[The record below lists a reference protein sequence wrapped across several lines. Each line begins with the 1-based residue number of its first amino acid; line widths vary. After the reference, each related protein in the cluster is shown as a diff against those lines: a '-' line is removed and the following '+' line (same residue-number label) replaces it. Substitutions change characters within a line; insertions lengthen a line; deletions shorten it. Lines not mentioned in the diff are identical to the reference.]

1 MAAASLRELIVR
13 ISADSSV
20 YQREMSRASRMG
32 TDYYRTME
40 GGARRQDAALARNQT
55 NLRALNTQMLEIRQT
70 ALRMSGVLAGAFAA
84 GSLIQTADAYG
95 QMASRIKLAIESERE
110 YAQVQERLQSISRVT
125 YKSLMDNS
133 ELFVNSV
140 GPLRELGFATE
151 DVLDVTEALSAGL
164 VISGAN
170 VQKTTSLID
179 QFSKAM
185 ISGKLQGDSFDS
197 VIQNA
202 PRLQKALAES
212 LGVTNKKLQEMATA
226 GELTANV
233 VMGALQKSLG
243 DMRKELEE
251 MPTSVEDA
259 TQVLKDSFMVYI
271 GQANDAHGTTATLA
285 GGIELLADNIEN
297 VVAAAGV
304 FAAMGLG
311 RYMGGLA
318 VSATAAGVETFKN
331 ARAQVAFAAA
341 QEQAATATAR
351 RAAAESVATK
361 RELGRAIAAER
372 TARGT
377 DQHAAALTRL
387 GAARTAATTASTQ
400 HTAATNAE
408 AVAQQRL
415 AASTSVANR
424 AKSVALALLPGP
436 AGLITLAAGAAAS
449 FMLFRDRTDE
459 TAASLLNIEQPMDT
473 LIEQF
478 RELTVE
484 NQKAALIRWGDR
496 QEEEAEKAR
505 KAMESIR
512 QGVLGEAFGDMDG
525 ASARVFFDELNEMF
539 DDVKDGARSMDSVLT
554 EVQERIG
561 IDDRVMREYRLL
573 AAEFSD
579 GSISAAEFGDRIDT
593 LNGLLEETASAASR
607 AGQSVDSNA
616 PSEKTLKAWKDYNTQ
631 LREQIANLRDPS
643 ALGQAS
649 RRLDTLGIEDPV
661 MRGTTLALVA
671 QAEQEQANADARKK
685 AADAARDA
693 ARDGQ
698 RNAERIVQ
706 AYKQQAESLQR
717 QIALHGDN
725 SRAAALAYDLEHGS
739 LREISQAHAV
749 HLQQLEQELT
759 TRDQLAKKAQE
770 AQDLMRYESAER
782 ARLAAR
788 AQDMEIDIIAV
799 GRSDQAIE
807 VMREIATVRERYA
820 DEMRELHQRQE
831 DDSTR
836 ISEAAYEER
845 RELLME
851 LMEEEVSLV
860 EQAAARKREAEESW
874 LNGAKRGLESYMDE
888 ASNTASQT
896 EQAMSN
902 ALRSTEDQLFSFIS
916 TGEFSFRALAASIVE
931 DLARIGI
938 RMAMNQALQ
947 LALGRSSEAA
957 AIAGATVAGTSI
969 AAAYAPAAAMA
980 SLASFGANSVPAMT
994 GIASTSALSSSLA
1007 LAGFAEGG
1015 YTGAGGKYE
1024 PAGIVHR
1031 GEVVWS
1037 QEDILRAGGLSTV
1050 EALRKGMN
1058 GFSRGGAVGMK
1069 ASAVSGQNAARIA
1082 PVINVDARGATNPA
1096 DVREQARR
1104 GAEEG
1109 YRMVAEDFA
1118 NNGYLRRSLGV

>member
-271 GQANDAHGTTATLA
+271 GQANEAHGTTATLA

-318 VSATAAGVETFKN
+318 VSATAAGVETLKN

-351 RAAAESVATK
+351 RAAAEAVATK

-377 DQHAAALTRL
+377 DRHAAALTRL
-387 GAARTAATTASTQ
+387 GAARTAATAASTQ

-512 QGVLGEAFGDMDG
+512 QGLLGEAFGDMDG

-554 EVQERIG
+554 EIQERIG
-561 IDDRVMREYRLL
+561 IDDSVMREYRLL

-579 GSISAAEFGDRIDT
+579 GRISAEEFGERIDT
-593 LNGLLEETASAASR
+593 LNGLLDETASAASR

-616 PSEKTLKAWKDYNTQ
+616 PSEKTLKAWKDYNDQ
-631 LREQIANLRDPS
+631 LREQIANTRDPS
-643 ALGQAS
+643 AMGQAS
-649 RRLDTLGIEDPV
+649 RRLDSLGIDDPV

-671 QAEQEQANADARKK
+671 QAEREREASEARKK
-685 AADAARDA
+685 AADEARSAARSA
-693 ARDGQ
+693 AQEGR
-698 RNAERIVQ
+698 RNAERIRQ
-706 AYKQQAESLQR
+706 AYEQQAESLQR
-717 QIALHGDN
+717 QITLHGDN
-725 SRAAALAYDLEHGS
+725 SRAAELAYDIENGS
-739 LREISQAHAV
+739 LREISQAHAR

-759 TRDQLAKKAQE
+759 KREQLAKQAIEAQE
-770 AQDLMRYESAER
+770 LMRFEMAER

-807 VMREIATVRERYA
+807 VMREIASVRQRYA

-845 RELLME
+845 RALLQQ
-851 LMEEEVSLV
+851 LMDEEVGLV
-860 EQAAARKREAEESW
+860 ESAAARKRAAEESW
-874 LNGAKRGLESYMDE
+874 HNGANRGLESYMNQARDV
-888 ASNTASQT
+888 ATQS

-902 ALRSTEDQLFSFIS
+902 ALQRTEDALTEFAK
-916 TGEFSFRALAASIVE
+916 TGKLSFR
-931 DLARIGI
+931 DLADSVINDMIRIAI
-938 RMAMNQALQ
+938 RQQALG
-947 LALGRSSEAA
+947 LFGMLGGGVS
-957 AIAGATVAGTSI
+957 AIAG
-969 AAAYAPAAAMA
+969 
-980 SLASFGANSVPAMT
+980 
-994 GIASTSALSSSLA
+994 
-1007 LAGFAEGG
+1007 GFMSQIGFSGGG
-1015 YTGAGGKYE
+1015 YTGPGGKYE

-1037 QEDILRAGGLSTV
+1037 QEDVARAGGLSVV
-1050 EALRKGMN
+1050 ESLRKNFTGYAN
-1058 GFSRGGAVGMK
+1058 GGAVGQRVVP
-1069 ASAVSGQNAARIA
+1069 ALPSRQESGAIPRAGNTYHITGQVDNDVIRRI
-1082 PVINVDARGATNPA
+1082 
-1096 DVREQARR
+1096 EQAEENAYRR
-1104 GAEEG
+1104 VLNDAL
-1109 YRMVAEDFA
+1109 R
-1118 NNGYLRRSLGV
+1118 NGKIRRALSV